1 MILVDKDIDERI
13 REKGELIDPKE
24 YKKSNLNGVSYDLT
38 IDVIYD
44 VWIRI
49 SAGIMRLI
57 TMIRLPAAK
66 SWCPNIS
73 NCSRS

>member
-38 IDVIYD
+38 IDVIYEN
-44 VWIRI
+44 
-49 SAGIMRLI
+49 S
-57 TMIRLPAAK
+57 
-66 SWCPNIS
+66 SNI
-73 NCSRS
+73 